1 MGIGRL
7 AQAAPA
13 RAVFVDRDGVI
24 NRNVF
29 NPATGAYESPH
40 RPGDFHLAEGA
51 VPALARL
58 QAAGFRLFL
67 VSNQPSYAKG
77 KTTLAMLEAVHARLV
92 EALNA
97 AGVTFSAFYYCFH
110 HPESKV
116 PDYGGPCACR
126 KPSPFFLL
134 KAADEFGLDLA
145 RSWMVGDRVTDV
157 ECGRAAGVH
166 TIRVKEDH
174 PAMRR
179 ADEML
184 AEFDAQN
191 LAHAADIIIAQAAAC
206 MAEVGGGN

>member
-7 AQAAPA
+7 ARAAPSH
-13 RAVFVDRDGVI
+13 AVFVDRDGVI
-24 NRNVF
+24 NRNIF
-29 NPATGAYESPH
+29 NAETGAYESPH
-40 RPGDFHLAEGA
+40 RPQDFHLAEGA

-110 HPESKV
+110 HPESEL
-116 PDYGGPCACR
+116 PGYGGPCSCR
-126 KPSPFFLL
+126 KPSPFFLF
-134 KAADEFGLDLA
+134 KARNEFGLDLA
-145 RSWMVGDRVTDV
+145 QSWMVGDRVTDV

-166 TIRVKEDH
+166 TIRVMEDH
-174 PAMRR
+174 PATRR
-179 ADEML
+179 ADEMP
-184 AEFDAQN
+184 AEFEARD
-191 LAHAADIIIAQAAAC
+191 LAHAVDVILARTAVRTADT
-206 MAEVGGGN
+206 GTSD